1 MARKHAFVHGKVQGV
16 AFRMCA
22 QEAAWRLDLHGWI
35 RNLSCGQRVE
45 LVVSGDDQSVE
56 TFLKWCGD
64 GPPLAKVEKVEVSDD
79 AGDEELKPFAILEDA

>member
-35 RNLSCGQRVE
+35 RNLSCGERVE

-56 TFLKWCGD
+56 TFLKWCAD
-64 GPPLAKVEKVEVSDD
+64 GPPLAAVEKVEVSED
-79 AGDEELKPFAILEDA
+79 AGDEELKPFAILETL